1 MKFKTFSNGKILFT
15 SEYFVLKGSLSLAIP
30 TKYGQSFSFSENDSG
45 FINWKSF
52 SSNGK
57 LWFQCKLKKDNLKCI
72 TTSNHDLSNT
82 LTSILKSARQLNQSF
97 FSNILGG
104 NVITKLDFPISW
116 GLGSSSTLINNI
128 SKWAKVDPFELLWS
142 VFEGSGFDIACAESK
157 SPILYKLNNKNVLI
171 KKIDF
176 FPVFHENL
184 FFVHLNKKQNTNES
198 INFFFKKKFQ
208 KSIIDKLTKL
218 TYDFIECEKLE
229 KFQKCIIKHENI
241 ISEALHLKTIKEDL
255 FKDYNGEIKSLGAWG
270 GDFILAAGSNS
281 TIEYFNRKGYHTV
294 LKYKEIF
301 DF

>member
-1 MKFKTFSNGKILFT
+1 MKFNTFSNGKILFT

-82 LTSILKSARQLNQSF
+82 LTSILKSVRQLNQSF

-104 NVITKLDFPISW
+104 NVITKLDFPLSW

-208 KSIIDKLTKL
+208 K
-218 TYDFIECEKLE
+218 
-229 KFQKCIIKHENI
+229 CIIKHENI

>member
-104 NVITKLDFPISW
+104 NVITRLDFPLSW

-157 SPILYKLNNKNVLI
+157 SPILYKLNNKNFSILHNLGVINKTKGNLETAKDYFVEALEI
-171 KKIDF
+171 Q
-176 FPVFHENL
+176 ENL
-184 FFVHLNKKQNTNES
+184 ELLSEIANIYKELNNYEIAEKYCQMV
-198 INFFFKKKFQ
+198 FKKDKSHQ
-208 KSIIDKLTKL
+208 KTNLIL
-218 TYDFIECEKLE
+218 
-229 KFQKCIIKHENI
+229 
-241 ISEALHLKTIKEDL
+241 SEIYFKNNEIHKALL
-255 FKDYNGEIKSLGAWG
+255 
-270 GDFILAAGSNS
+270 
-281 TIEYFNRKGYHTV
+281 
-294 LKYKEIF
+294 
-301 DF
+301 